1 MKKKTEA
8 TSTKKSPI
16 HRLRV
21 GAVSGSI
28 FLNQTK
34 DEVEF
39 PSAVITRSYK
49 EGNGYK
55 NSNSYGAKHLA
66 ELVAL
71 ATSLQSWINA
81 NYPEAANK

>member
-1 MKKKTEA
+1 MKKNVEA
-8 TSTKKSPI
+8 KPTKKSPI
-16 HRLRV
+16 HKLRV

-34 DEVEF
+34 EGVEF

-49 EGNGYK
+49 EGDGYK

-66 ELVAL
+66 ELIAL
-71 ATSLQSWINA
+71 ATALQSWMNA
-81 NYPEAANK
+81 NYPDAAGK